1 MEKKRDYENV
11 DGLITNIPNL
21 PLVTFYADCV
31 PLYFV
36 DPVHRAIGLSHSGWR
51 GTVNRMGQ
59 CTVEAMKAEYH
70 SRPEDILACIGPSI
84 CSECYEVGE
93 EVAQEFEKAFLPAQN
108 EQILKQKPDGKYLL
122 NLWKANEIILL
133 EAGIKK
139 EHLVITDVCTKC
151 NPDLLYS
158 HRVMGNQRG
167 NLAAFL
173 CLNEAE

>member
-1 MEKKRDYENV
+1 M
-11 DGLITNIPNL
+11 L
-21 PLVTFYADCV
+21 
-31 PLYFV
+31 
-36 DPVHRAIGLSHSGWR
+36 
-51 GTVNRMGQ
+51 
-59 CTVEAMKAEYH
+59 
-70 SRPEDILACIGPSI
+70 
-84 CSECYEVGE
+84 
-93 EVAQEFEKAFLPAQN
+93 QEFEKAFLPAQN

-139 EHLVITDVCTKC
+139 EHLAITDVCTKC